1 MKRAVLFAGQ
11 GSQVPGMGRDLYDRY
26 DRFREIFDLLPEE
39 QKRIAFEGPEEA
51 LRDTVNTQ
59 PILLA
64 FGLGV
69 WQVLTDHGFRADFA
83 AGLSLGEYTALA
95 AAGVFQPEQAVRLI
109 QFRADHMA
117 EASKGLDI
125 AMSAVLGLD
134 EENVT
139 ECCRRASAD
148 GIVEPANFNCP
159 GQIVIS
165 GESAAVEKAEQ
176 YAKEAGAKRCMRLP
190 VSGPFH
196 TSFMDPAGKALK
208 KRFETES
215 FGEPAF
221 PVYFNATGE
230 TAGRSEIPDLLVRQ
244 VSHPVRFEQ
253 IIRNFIAEGTEQFVE
268 IGPGKTLSGF
278 VRRTD
283 RSKKAVTIE
292 TADELEVF
300 IEQLA

>member
-134 EENVT
+134 EENET

-208 KRFETES
+208 ERFETES

-253 IIRNFIAEGTEQFVE
+253 IIRNLIAEGTEQFVE

-283 RSKKAVTIE
+283 RSKKTVTIE
-292 TADELEVF
+292 TADELEAF
-300 IEQLA
+300 IGQLA

>member
-208 KRFETES
+208 ERFETES

-253 IIRNFIAEGTEQFVE
+253 IIRNLIAEGTEQFVE

-283 RSKKAVTIE
+283 RSKKTVTIE
-292 TADELEVF
+292 TADELEAF
-300 IEQLA
+300 IGQLA